1 MCPASR
7 LTGGQLVGIALQ
19 RAGVHTVFTL
29 AGDHVLPVLDVMDDM
44 GFRFVDTRHEQAAVH
59 MADAW
64 GRITGGPGVAMYTT
78 PGFANAVPGLSNAMH
93 TESPLLSISGSAP
106 LPELGRGAMQEIDQ
120 VGMALPTTKASW
132 MVTDI
137 RRVPQ
142 MIAQALRVAY
152 SGRRGPVHLTV
163 PIDVQEQSV
172 AEDEVSFHDLGNP
185 GAPAPGDRE
194 LVEQA
199 IALLRNAERPLI
211 IAGTAA
217 AYSDSGEALR
227 RLAEATRIPVMTEG
241 EARGLLSDDH
251 PNSAGFF
258 DNGLNRA
265 ARLSGSADAVLLLGK
280 KQDIILGYAMP
291 PTIGPDAALVQVDPA
306 AEEIGRNR
314 PPAVGIQGDVAEV
327 VEQMTAE
334 ASRHAWPEPAWA
346 DELRAERDAQ
356 REWLE
361 SLAAD
366 EVPMHAMRVHK
377 ALESFLRPDDILVF
391 DGGDYCHF
399 GRAFHP
405 ARSPRS
411 WLYVSS
417 LGMLGIGVPTA
428 LAAKAAHPDRRVFLL
443 TGDGGF
449 GFNAMEYD
457 TAVRHGLD
465 FVGIL
470 GNDAAWGIDRQIQI
484 GVYGKP
490 VATDLL
496 PARYDRMVA
505 ALGGYGEH
513 VERPDEL
520 SGAIERALS
529 SGLPALIDVAVQ
541 RAISPRA
548 EAAVARWK
556 SGTILPF

>member
-1 MCPASR
+1 M
-7 LTGGQLVGIALQ
+7 ALR
-19 RAGVHTVFTL
+19 RAGVDTVFTL
-29 AGDHVLPVLDVMDDM
+29 AGDHVLPLLDDM
-44 GFRFVDTRHEQAAVH
+44 ADVGFRFVDTRHEQAAVH

-64 GRITGGPGVAMYTT
+64 GRVTGGPGVVTYTT
-78 PGFANAVPGLSNAMH
+78 PGFANAIPGLSNAMH
-93 TESPLLSISGSAP
+93 TESPVLSISGSAP

-120 VGMALPTTKASW
+120 IGMAAPTTKGAW
-132 MVTDI
+132 MAADV
-137 RRVPQ
+137 RRIPQ
-142 MIAQALRVAY
+142 MVAHALRVAY
-152 SGRRGPVHLTV
+152 AGRRGPVHLTI

-172 AEDEVSFHDLGNP
+172 EEEEVSFHGFP
-185 GAPAPGDRE
+185 FAAPAPGDRG
-194 LVEQA
+194 LVAEA
-199 IALLRNAERPLI
+199 VALLRKADRPLI
-211 IAGTAA
+211 VAGTAA

-227 RLAEATRIPVMTEG
+227 RLAETTRIPVMTEG
-241 EARGLLSDDH
+241 GARGLLSDDH
-251 PNSAGFF
+251 PDSAGFF

-265 ARLSGSADAVLLLGK
+265 ARLSGAADAVLLLGK
-280 KQDIILGYAMP
+280 TQDIILGYAMP
-291 PTIGPDAALVQVDPA
+291 PTIGPDAAVIQVDPS

-314 PPAVGIQGDVAEV
+314 QPAVGIHGDVAAV
-327 VEQMTAE
+327 VEQLAAE
-334 ASRHAWPEPAWA
+334 ASRHEWPRLAWA
-346 DELRAERDAQ
+346 DDLRAERAAQ

-366 EVPMHAMRVHK
+366 EAPMHAMRVHK
-377 ALESFLRPDDILVF
+377 ALESFLRPDDVLVF
-391 DGGDYCHF
+391 DGGDFCHF

-405 ARSPRS
+405 ARSPQS

-417 LGMLGIGVPTA
+417 LGMLGVGVPMA

-457 TAVRHGLD
+457 TAVRHGLNI
-465 FVGIL
+465 VGIL

-496 PARYDRMVA
+496 PSRYDRVVA
-505 ALGGYGEH
+505 GLGGYGEH
-513 VERPDEL
+513 VERPEEL
-520 SGAIERALS
+520 HGAIERALA

-556 SGTILPF
+556 SGAILPF

>member
-1 MCPASR
+1 M
-7 LTGGQLVGIALQ
+7 ALR
-19 RAGVHTVFTL
+19 RAGVDTVFTL
-29 AGDHVLPVLDVMDDM
+29 AGDHVLPTLDVMDDM
-44 GFRFVDTRHEQAAVH
+44 GFRFVDTRHEQATVH

-78 PGFANAVPGLSNAMH
+78 PGFANAIPGLSNAMH

-120 VGMALPTTKASW
+120 VGMALPTTKAAW
-132 MVTDI
+132 MVPDI
-137 RRVPQ
+137 RRIPQ

-152 SGRRGPVHLTV
+152 AGRRGPVHLTI

-172 AEDEVSFHDLGNP
+172 AEDEVSFHGLGSPDASTP
-185 GAPAPGDRE
+185 GSRE
-194 LVEQA
+194 LVAQA
-199 IALLRNAERPLI
+199 IALLREAERPLI

-227 RLAEATRIPVMTEG
+227 WFAETTRIPVMTEG

-291 PTIGPDAALVQVDPA
+291 PTIGADAALIQVDPA

-314 PPAVGIQGDVAEV
+314 PPTVGIHGDVAAV

-334 ASRHAWPEPAWA
+334 ASRHKWEELAWT
-346 DELRAERDAQ
+346 DELRAEREAQ

-361 SLAAD
+361 SLAVD
-366 EVPMHAMRVHK
+366 EVPMHAMKVHK
-377 ALESFLRPDDILVF
+377 VLEPFLRPDDILVF

-405 ARSPRS
+405 ATSPRS

-428 LAAKAAHPDRRVFLL
+428 LAARVAHPDRRVFLL

-496 PARYDRMVA
+496 PTRYDRMVA
-505 ALGGYGEH
+505 GLGGYGEH

-520 SGAIERALS
+520 PGAIERALS